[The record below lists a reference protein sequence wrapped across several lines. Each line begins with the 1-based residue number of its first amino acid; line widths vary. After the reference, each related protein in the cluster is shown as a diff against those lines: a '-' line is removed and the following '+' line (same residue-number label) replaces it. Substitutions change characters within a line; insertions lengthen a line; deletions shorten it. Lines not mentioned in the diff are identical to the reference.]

1 MTPEQIEHFR
11 RKLEH
16 ERVAVNLRIA
26 EAGGRAREAVEEQ
39 SNEVRDDGDDAVQDV
54 GVDTNL
60 EIGAL
65 RTRELEEIDDALLR
79 IELGEYGMCEEC
91 DQPIELERLE
101 ALPTARLCEA
111 DAQRVDRTKHPTL

>member
-11 RKLEH
+11 RKLER

-26 EAGGRAREAVEEQ
+26 EAGGRAREAIEEH
-39 SNEVRDDGDDAVQDV
+39 SDEVGDYADDAVRDV

-65 RTRELEEIDDALLR
+65 RTRELEEIDDALAR
-79 IELGEYGMCEEC
+79 IERGEYGICEEC
-91 DQPIELERLE
+91 DQPIEIERLE

-111 DAQRVDRTKHPTL
+111 DALRAVQTKHSTL